1 MEVPG
6 LATTSAQPWDLAQ
19 GRTGPAL
26 RRHIPRGRCPQPRG
40 AAQSS
45 RRHRGSAGTWCRS
58 SRRGRGA
65 PPRRRGARPRRTA
78 PKVDREPEQ
87 RDGSP
92 CDGIPPDQQ
101 RKLPRWSVARRG
113 LRKSGPTEVSLPEW
127 TRSKRLGNGTETP
140 AWLRNS
146 VAPCSTTLMPCLD
159 RPGISPGSR
168 PPGHPACD

>member
-6 LATTSAQPWDLAQ
+6 LAPTSAQPWDLAQ

-65 PPRRRGARPRRTA
+65 PRRRRGARPRRTA
-78 PKVDREPEQ
+78 PKLDREPEQ
-87 RDGSP
+87 VGGEVQSLLGRHAQRWRPTWRLSLASGGWRACRPARSPRGSGRARA
-92 CDGIPPDQQ
+92 CKAATRGGAGIERSETRRRPAIRSRGAAVRAQ
-101 RKLPRWSVARRG
+101 RLA
-113 LRKSGPTEVSLPEW
+113 L
-127 TRSKRLGNGTETP
+127 
-140 AWLRNS
+140 
-146 VAPCSTTLMPCLD
+146 
-159 RPGISPGSR
+159 
-168 PPGHPACD
+168 